1 MRRLNSRVTNKK
13 RMRYLIDGKVLMISV
28 LLNVQIKDDDM
39 G

>member
-1 MRRLNSRVTNKK
+1 MRRLNSRVTNQK
-13 RMRYLIDGKVLMISV
+13 RITYLIDGKVLMISV

>member
-1 MRRLNSRVTNKK
+1 MRRLNSRVTNQK

-28 LLNVQIKDDDM
+28 LLNVQIMDDDM